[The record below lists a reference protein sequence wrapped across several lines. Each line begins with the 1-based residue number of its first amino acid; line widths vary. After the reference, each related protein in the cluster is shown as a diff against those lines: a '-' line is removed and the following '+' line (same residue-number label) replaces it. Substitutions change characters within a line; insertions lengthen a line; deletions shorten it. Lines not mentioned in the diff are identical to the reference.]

1 MRLAP
6 LLKIAA
12 WIDALNGAVG
22 RMAYWLVLAAV
33 LISAGNAGARYGL
46 NAGSNAWLEV
56 QWYLFSAIVLLGAG
70 YALREGAHVR
80 IDLVAGRLSR
90 RAQAWID
97 IFGGIFMLLPV
108 SAIILWYG
116 WDAFLLSWHENEVST
131 DAGGL
136 LRWPV
141 KLLIPAGFALLIL
154 QGIAET
160 IKRAAYLR
168 GQYDLH
174 PPGQAPGHE
183 HPTGS
188 EG

>member
-1 MRLAP
+1 VTFLLHLSRL
-6 LLKIAA
+6 
-12 WIDALNGAVG
+12 IDELNGRVG
-22 RMAYWLVLAAV
+22 RAVQWLVLAAV
-33 LISAGNAGARYGL
+33 LISAGNATARYGL

-56 QWYLFSAIVLLGAG
+56 QWYLFSAIFLLGAG

-97 IFGGIFMLLPV
+97 IFGALFMLLPA
-108 SAIILWYG
+108 SALILWFG
-116 WDAFLLSWHENEVST
+116 WDAFLLSWQSGEVST

-136 LRWPV
+136 PRWPV
-141 KLLIPAGFALLIL
+141 KLLVPAGFALLIL

-160 IKRAAYLR
+160 IKRVAFLR
-168 GQYDLH
+168 GRYEWY
-174 PPGQAPGHE
+174 PPGQAPAPGAG
-183 HPTGS
+183 PPAG

>member
-1 MRLAP
+1 MPFLLRLSR
-6 LLKIAA
+6 L
-12 WIDALNGAVG
+12 IDGLNQVAGRLVG
-22 RMAYWLVLAAV
+22 GLVLVVV
-33 LISAGNAGARYGL
+33 LISASNALARYGL
-46 NAGSNAWLEV
+46 NVGSTAWLEV
-56 QWYLFSAIVLLGAG
+56 QWYLFSAIFLLGAG

-97 IFGGIFMLLPV
+97 IFGGVFMLLPA

-116 WDAFLLSWHENEVST
+116 WDAFLLSWRENEVST

-141 KLLIPAGFALLIL
+141 KLLVPAGFALLIL
-154 QGIAET
+154 QGLAET
-160 IKRAAYLR
+160 IKRVAFLR
-168 GQYDLH
+168 GQYDWH
-174 PPGQAPGHE
+174 PPGQAPAPG
-183 HPTGS
+183 PSTGE

>member
-1 MRLAP
+1 MTW
-6 LLKIAA
+6 LLKLATL
-12 WIDALNGAVG
+12 IDSVNGLAGRAVQ
-22 RMAYWLVLAAV
+22 WLVLVAV
-33 LISAGNAGARYGL
+33 LISAGNATARYGL

-56 QWYLFSAIVLLGAG
+56 QWYLFSAIFLLGAG

-97 IFGGIFMLLPV
+97 IFGGVFMLLP
-108 SAIILWYG
+108 ACALILWFG
-116 WDAFLLSWHENEVST
+116 WDAFLLSWQSGEVST

-136 LRWPV
+136 ARWPV
-141 KLLIPAGFALLIL
+141 KLLVPAGFALLIL

-160 IKRAAYLR
+160 IKRAAFLR
-168 GQYDLH
+168 GRYEWY
-174 PPGQAPGHE
+174 PPGQAPGAG
-183 HPTGS
+183 PSDG

>member
-1 MRLAP
+1 MAP

-22 RMAYWLVLAAV
+22 RMVYWLVLAAV

-56 QWYLFSAIVLLGAG
+56 QWYLFSAIFLLGAG

-80 IDLVAGRLSR
+80 IDLLAGRLSR

-97 IFGGIFMLLPV
+97 IFGGVFMLLPV

-116 WDAFLLSWHENEVST
+116 WDAFLLSWRGNEVST

-141 KLLIPAGFALLIL
+141 KLLVPAGFALLIL
-154 QGIAET
+154 QGLAET
-160 IKRAAYLR
+160 IKRVAFLR
-168 GQYDLH
+168 GQYDWQ
-174 PPGQAPGHE
+174 PPGQAAAPDPAPGR
-183 HPTGS
+183 